1 MQFLYPVGS
10 WALTGLL
17 AVLALYILRK
27 EYRELHVSSTY
38 LWRRTLEDQTAS
50 RPFQKLKSNFLMFL
64 QLSVAL
70 LLALSLMRPLL
81 PGAQVGGETVMIFD
95 VSMSMQALKSGQSRL
110 DQAVSEAR
118 RMVEGM
124 GVADRL
130 TILTAGKKVTHLL
143 SRSADRQEASKALG
157 SISAENGD
165 ADVDGALSLAKAM
178 GREVENLNVIVFSD
192 TFSTQVEKGVRYVAV
207 GEGVDNCAIL
217 SLTASRREDGSAA
230 LARIVNFGEEK
241 SVTVRCYADGQLC
254 DARTAQLAAGAT
266 QSVHLNVPE
275 NAVYIRAEI
284 AEEDGLLSDN
294 QRHFVMRERGQK
306 KIALIGKDNIFLEK
320 ALLQRGD
327 VELVRTTRED
337 APSLQDCSLYVYD
350 GVLPGQLPESGAFL
364 ILQPDAQI
372 LGVTPGEKKAPEYA
386 VNLANSTLAGQF
398 SDHVSLKGVAL
409 KQYAPLSGGQPV
421 LKSGGDTLISA
432 GEENGFRFMVIGFDL
447 HESNWVLKYDFP
459 IFMMHV
465 LNYLMPDV
473 LSGAQDALC
482 GDVLSLSLD
491 GRTLKAVAVT
501 PAGESVPL
509 APPFPALPFEDTGVA
524 GLYTLS
530 QTISGGETSKTPFV
544 VNVATSESDVR
555 KVAQSSGENQF
566 RAGVTDYGREIT
578 TLLIIA
584 LLALMMA
591 EWWVSCRAG

>member
-1 MQFLYPVGS
+1 MQFLYPAGS

-27 EYRELHVSSTY
+27 EYRELNISSTY

-50 RPFQKLKSNFLMFL
+50 RPFQKLKSNLLMFL
-64 QLSVAL
+64 QLSAVL

-95 VSMSMQALKSGQSRL
+95 VSMSMQTSSSGQSRIG
-110 DQAVSEAR
+110 QAVSEAR

-130 TILTAGKKVTHLL
+130 TILSAGKKVTHLL
-143 SRSADRQEASKALG
+143 SRSTDRQEASKAL
-157 SISAENGD
+157 SAIAAENGD

-178 GREVENLNVIVFSD
+178 GREIKNLNIVVFSD
-192 TFSTQVEKGVRYVAV
+192 TFQSQGEDGVRYVAV
-207 GEGVDNCAIL
+207 GEGVANCAIL
-217 SLTASRREDGSAA
+217 SLTASQREEGMAA
-230 LARIVNFGEEK
+230 LARIINFGSSK

-254 DARTAQLAAGAT
+254 DARTVELAAGAT
-266 QSVHLNVPE
+266 QSVHLTVPE

-294 QRHFVMRERGQK
+294 QRYFVMRERGQK
-306 KIALIGKDNIFLEK
+306 KIALIGKDDIFLEK

-327 VELVRTTRED
+327 VELIRTTLED
-337 APSLQDCSLYVYD
+337 APSLQNCSLYVYD
-350 GVLPGQLPESGAFL
+350 GVLPGKMPESGSFL
-364 ILQPDAQI
+364 ILAPAAEI
-372 LGVTPGEKKAPEYA
+372 LGVAPGGEKAPEFA
-386 VNLANSTLAGQF
+386 LNMANGTMAGQF
-398 SDHVSLKGVAL
+398 SDHVSMKGVAI
-409 KQYAPLSGGQPV
+409 KQYSPLSGGQPV
-421 LKSGGDTLISA
+421 LVSGGDTLISA
-432 GEENGFRFMVIGFDL
+432 GEENGSRFVVIGFDL

-459 IFMMHV
+459 IFMMHA

-491 GRTLKAVAVT
+491 GRTEKAVAVT
-501 PAGESVPL
+501 PAGKSVPL
-509 APPFPALPFEDTGVA
+509 APPFPALPFDDTGEA

-530 QTISGGETSKTPFV
+530 QTLSGGETVQTPFV
-544 VNVATSESDVR
+544 TNVATVESDVR
-555 KVAQSSGENQF
+555 EVAQSSGENQL
-566 RAGVTDYGREIT
+566 RAGVTDYGREFT